1 MAEHVITLTT
11 DELTDLIGVVG
22 FASDEYMRQA
32 TDSLEIPKSMRK
44 AEWGSELFCRAEK
57 IKTKL
62 EACMNGEEMSYL
74 ESTEYRKTFVHTQ
87 ALKIFHEAKNNAE
100 KLEALKI
107 LERENYY

>member
-1 MAEHVITLTT
+1 MDYTITLTT
-11 DELTDLIGVVG
+11 DELTDLIGVVE
-22 FASDEYMRQA
+22 FASDEYMKQA
-32 TDSLEIPKSMRK
+32 TDSLETSKNMRK

-62 EACMNGEEMSYL
+62 EACMNEQEMSYL
-74 ESTEYRKTFVHTQ
+74 KSSEYRKTFVHTQ
-87 ALKIFHEAKNNAE
+87 ALKLFHESKTNAE

>member
-1 MAEHVITLTT
+1 MHHTIILTT
-11 DELTDLIGVVG
+11 DELADLIGVVG
-22 FASDEYMRQA
+22 FASNEYMKQA
-32 TDSLEIPKSMRK
+32 ADSLETPKDMRK
-44 AEWGSELFCRAEK
+44 AEWGSELFSRAEK

-62 EACMNGEEMSYL
+62 EACMNGQKMSYL